1 MSVFVDT
8 NVLVYARD
16 PDHPEK
22 HEHALEWVDHLWT
35 SGNGRVSAQVLN
47 EYYVTVTR
55 RLTPGLSHDEARTD
69 IEDLFAWNP
78 QPIDTAII
86 QRALGLTETVSIS
99 YWDALIVLL
108 LGRADR
114 RRRPTGWLHAP
125 PDRGPHRRAAHRHR
139 HRDQPVHPPARR
151 ALVAVTR

>member
-22 HEHALEWVDHLWT
+22 HERALAWVDHLWT
-35 SGNGRVSAQVLN
+35 SGDGRVSTQVLN

-55 RLTPGLSHDEARTD
+55 RLTPGLTHTEARTD

-78 QPIDTAII
+78 EPIDTAII
-86 QRALGLTETVSIS
+86 QRALGLSETVPIS
-99 YWDALIVLL
+99 YWDALIVAAAQQVGCTHLL
-108 LGRADR
+108 TEDLTDGQRIDTVTVISPFTR
-114 RRRPTGWLHAP
+114 T
-125 PDRGPHRRAAHRHR
+125 PD
-139 HRDQPVHPPARR
+139 
-151 ALVAVTR
+151 ALPSP

>member
-35 SGNGRVSAQVLN
+35 SGDGRVSTQVLN

-69 IEDLFAWNP
+69 VEDLFAWDP

-99 YWDALIVLL
+99 YWDALIVAAAQQVGCTHLL
-108 LGRADR
+108 TEALTDGQRIDTVTVISPFTR
-114 RRRPTGWLHAP
+114 T
-125 PDRGPHRRAAHRHR
+125 PD
-139 HRDQPVHPPARR
+139 
-151 ALVAVTR
+151 ALSSP